1 MRLSTSDLARLGA
14 ANQLLLSPLAA
25 PDPQAWLLAAGA
37 AIRDVVGG
45 TGVVVQI
52 GSESFPFASPDA
64 TDVVESLQMM
74 VDAVQA
80 DGVRF
85 SDPVTDLWNRLRRE
99 RGLRTFSWDANRH
112 LVEAHG
118 VQLRQG
124 LLIDAL
130 RRQGYHDFVGMVDR
144 APDGEAMVWVLQR
157 RHGAFPH
164 AERTDALLGVL
175 LPAFRAG
182 LDTVA
187 RLGAHRAALD
197 AVDAPL
203 LALGPDGRE
212 RHRTPALARLL
223 ADPVEAEALA
233 PALARLGRRA
243 LSLQGPESA
252 RAAGGEE
259 AVTTAR
265 GRYTLR
271 ATALP
276 PGLFGAEPALLVTV
290 EPPPAP
296 SLPTPESVR
305 ERHGL
310 TPREAEVAVL
320 LAQGCSN
327 ADLADRLFVSPHT
340 ARHHVENVLAKLEVA
355 GRSGVAAR
363 LLAR

>member
-37 AIRDVVGG
+37 AVRDLVGG

-52 GSESFPFASPDA
+52 GSEAFPFASEDA
-64 TDVVESLQMM
+64 TDVVASLQTM

-99 RGLRTFSWDANRH
+99 RALHTFSWDANRQ

-130 RRQGYHDFVGMVDR
+130 RRQGYRDFVGMVDR
-144 APDGEAMVWVLQR
+144 APDGEAMVWVLHR

-164 AERTDALLGVL
+164 AERTDALLAVL

-187 RLGAHRAALD
+187 RFGTHRAALD
-197 AVDAPL
+197 AIDAPL

-212 RHRTPALARLL
+212 RHRTPALSRLL
-223 ADPVEAEALA
+223 ADPAEASALA
-233 PALARLGRRA
+233 PALARLGRHA
-243 LSLQGPESA
+243 LRLRDPDA
-252 RAAGGEE
+252 RPAAGGE
-259 AVTTAR
+259 ATVTTGC

-276 PGLFGAEPALLVTV
+276 PGLFGAEPTLLVTV
-290 EPPPAP
+290 EPPLAPA
-296 SLPTPESVR
+296 LPPPEAVR

-327 ADLADRLFVSPHT
+327 ADLAERLFVSPHT
-340 ARHHVENVLAKLEVA
+340 ARHHVENVLAKLEVGSRA
-355 GRSGVAAR
+355 GVAAR
-363 LLAR
+363 LLTG